1 MMDSGQYQCQ
11 INTDSTSSV
20 TMVLNIIGEMI
31 RKIFETLH
39 KIFQLERQARSE
51 QQQDSIEDKKD
62 VEDIANN
69 APEEESGVLVSDNDN
84 NEEESED
91 SEEAERNSQN
101 ILSTLLTSPSTP
113 LDTNQYQVNLSL
125 MLDNP
130 CLLQRSDSSGQ
141 VLMISMSVF
150 SVAVLIMIVTGC
162 SIGNNNIVIVLII
175 MILSGIYNKIRYPE
189 PERPVSRT
197 GTIDS
202 RRSGGSRRSDGSTGS
217 RRSRRRSRRHDEDVD
232 TLERKNKR
240 RSRRL
245 DHDDEEELYAEI
257 SKDTVSETYV
267 RDESLKRKK
276 KNLIH
281 SSKVPDVSYNV
292 AGDNYFLRDSVDVS
306 SLPLYLNKSEL
317 CKHYVDLT
325 PTQRRQQVDMN
336 SFRSL
341 PRYYDHDPALMK
353 KNGVVFASA
362 ESLNSE
368 QSKQN
373 GRKIRF
379 NDEKR

>member
-125 MLDNP
+125 N
-130 CLLQRSDSSGQ
+130 
-141 VLMISMSVF
+141 
-150 SVAVLIMIVTGC
+150 
-162 SIGNNNIVIVLII
+162 
-175 MILSGIYNKIRYPE
+175 
-189 PERPVSRT
+189 
-197 GTIDS
+197 
-202 RRSGGSRRSDGSTGS
+202 
-217 RRSRRRSRRHDEDVD
+217 
-232 TLERKNKR
+232 
-240 RSRRL
+240 
-245 DHDDEEELYAEI
+245 
-257 SKDTVSETYV
+257 
-267 RDESLKRKK
+267 
-276 KNLIH
+276 
-281 SSKVPDVSYNV
+281 
-292 AGDNYFLRDSVDVS
+292 AG
-306 SLPLYLNKSEL
+306 
-317 CKHYVDLT
+317 
-325 PTQRRQQVDMN
+325 
-336 SFRSL
+336 
-341 PRYYDHDPALMK
+341 
-353 KNGVVFASA
+353 
-362 ESLNSE
+362 
-368 QSKQN
+368 
-373 GRKIRF
+373 
-379 NDEKR
+379 